1 MAVAIKRNDRV
12 VVITG
17 AEKGHR
23 GRVLNVD
30 RGKHRVLV
38 EGVNVRKK
46 ARRRTPDSPQG
57 GIDDIECPL
66 HISNVML
73 EDKYNARHPE
83 GASEAAKD
91 DSAEKTD
98 ES

>member
-1 MAVAIKRNDRV
+1 MKLTADAVELAFRTCLVNENE
-12 VVITG
+12 G
-17 AEKGHR
+17 
-23 GRVLNVD
+23 
-30 RGKHRVLV
+30 VLV

-83 GASEAAKD
+83 GASEAAKN